1 MNEDE
6 RRDQKP
12 FSFATLSMAATDGG
26 LIRSGAASVE
36 GTKTMIALISKKAS
50 AAAIAVLACASA
62 VALPGVASAQSYGYD
77 YPPAYGYGNGGYS
90 QGTYYDP
97 CARDQRQRATTGGLL
112 GAAIGAVAGSQLAAR
127 GRRTEGS
134 ALGGVLGAA
143 IGAGV
148 GNSSAACDSNYRR
161 DTRYSNSG
169 YSGTYVRPPTATTI
183 AAMMIAATATTT
195 TGTIRKPSIRASAP
209 RPAAI
214 RAMATNAAWPKAT
227 SVFPT
232 VAWRRAMSA
241 PAVTNRAAI
250 ASSIKFQP
258 PLSIDDVKRAAR
270 YPAALKSFEL
280 RLSAPRAETRRC
292 RRRP

>member
-1 MNEDE
+1 
-6 RRDQKP
+6 
-12 FSFATLSMAATDGG
+12 
-26 LIRSGAASVE
+26 
-36 GTKTMIALISKKAS
+36 MIALISKKAS
-50 AAAIAVLACASA
+50 AAAIAALACASA

-169 YSGTYVRPPTATTI
+169 YSGTYVPPAYGYDNRSYDRRYDDRRDGYDYYRDYPQAIDPGFSPQTNGYQGYGDECRLAESN
-183 AAMMIAATATTT
+183 
-195 TGTIRKPSIRASAP
+195 IRLPDGR
-209 RPAAI
+209 
-214 RAMATNAAWPKAT
+214 M
-227 SVFPT
+227 
-232 VAWRRAMSA
+232 
-241 PAVTNRAAI
+241 
-250 ASSIKFQP
+250 
-258 PLSIDDVKRAAR
+258 
-270 YPAALKSFEL
+270 
-280 RLSAPRAETRRC
+280 ETRYVRSC
-292 RRRP
+292 RDQSGRYRVVD

>member
-1 MNEDE
+1 
-6 RRDQKP
+6 
-12 FSFATLSMAATDGG
+12 
-26 LIRSGAASVE
+26 
-36 GTKTMIALISKKAS
+36 MIALISKKAS

-148 GNSSAACDSNYRR
+148 GNSSAACDSRARR
-161 DTRYSNSG
+161 DVNYG
-169 YSGTYVRPPTATTI
+169 YQGTYVPPAY
-183 AAMMIAATATTT
+183 
-195 TGTIRKPSIRASAP
+195 GYDNRGYDDGRRYDDRRDGYDYYRDYPD
-209 RPAAI
+209 
-214 RAMATNAAWPKAT
+214 T
-227 SVFPT
+227 SV
-232 VAWRRAMSA
+232 SA
-241 PAVTNRAAI
+241 SRDAD
-250 ASSIKFQP
+250 QC
-258 PLSIDDVKRAAR
+258 
-270 YPAALKSFEL
+270 
-280 RLSAPRAETRRC
+280 RLAESNIRLPDGRMETRYVRSC
-292 RRRP
+292 RDQSGRYRVVD